1 MNIWNNT
8 VSLLGGIAFLAMTNA
23 TVSAQTCDGVTSTL
37 PPEMGEFQH
46 SLFQFDWTDIPVSVP
61 AWSPVGSETL
71 VKATVSFELEV
82 SGQLSF
88 TNNSGTVCVSV
99 PWTHTT
105 DYAATAPFTLPGF
118 PIDESTEDLGFFT
131 NISVGGTETQD
142 SDFALIFEGPFE
154 FKDSDASPF
163 IGNPGDELTFL
174 TDVTGLFFAAGCSPG
189 LAQTDLAA
197 RVKVTVQYM
206 VCTSDP
212 GGGGDPE
219 GCTPG
224 YWKNHTERWDGIGGD
239 DATISVHWHDA
250 FNMFFGVT
258 PAQSGHPNTA
268 TMLDAA
274 STGGGGRIALGRHA
288 VAGAAS
294 SDAGINY
301 AYALGEVIAIYR
313 DGVGADPGPLGLSS
327 AKDLLEAAN
336 EAGCPLGNG
345 NGDPEITPYCFGDE
359 GNCLC
364 DGFLGGGGCM
374 HSGGQGALL
383 SGSGSVSTVTDDL
396 VLTTS
401 QMPLNAFSMTFMGPQ
416 SASIPFGNGRLCVS
430 PAGGKM
436 FRYRP
441 ALNSG
446 PGGMISLGPGIV
458 AHSQLFTLYGGS
470 ITPGSTWYFQTYFRD
485 VGPNCSSSFNL
496 SNAVRVDFTL

>member
-1 MNIWNNT
+1 MIRT
-8 VSLLGGIAFLAMTNA
+8 I
-23 TVSAQTCDGVTSTL
+23 
-37 PPEMGEFQH
+37 
-46 SLFQFDWTDIPVSVP
+46 
-61 AWSPVGSETL
+61 
-71 VKATVSFELEV
+71 
-82 SGQLSF
+82 
-88 TNNSGTVCVSV
+88 
-99 PWTHTT
+99 
-105 DYAATAPFTLPGF
+105 ATALLLLSLTALPTPADGNDVPF
-118 PIDESTEDLGFFT
+118 
-131 NISVGGTETQD
+131 
-142 SDFALIFEGPFE
+142 
-154 FKDSDASPF
+154 
-163 IGNPGDELTFL
+163 
-174 TDVTGLFFAAGCSPG
+174 
-189 LAQTDLAA
+189 
-197 RVKVTVQYM
+197 
-206 VCTSDP
+206 
-212 GGGGDPE
+212 E

-224 YWKNHTERWDGIGGD
+224 YWKNHTERWDGTGGD
-239 DATISVHWHDA
+239 DLTISVRWHDA

-258 PAQSGHPNTA
+258 PAQSGYPNTA
-268 TMLDAA
+268 TLFDAA
-274 STGGGGRIALGRHA
+274 SAGGGGLIALGRHA
-288 VAGAAS
+288 AAGAAS
-294 SDAGINY
+294 ADAVINY
-301 AYALGEVIAIYR
+301 TYTPDEVVAIYR
-313 DGVGADPGPLGLSS
+313 DGVAAARGPLDVDS
-327 AKDLLEAAN
+327 AKGLLEAAN
-336 EAGCPLGNG
+336 QAGCPLGND
-345 NGDPEITPYCFGDE
+345 DPEITSYCYGDE

-364 DGFLGGGGCM
+364 DGFLDGGGCM